1 MAAVEAEITWQ
12 GQMAFV
18 GAGNASKFP
27 VRMDAAPDV
36 GGEGQG
42 ARPMELLL
50 IALGGCTGMD
60 VVSILKK
67 MRQELTDY
75 RIRVRGERAAD
86 HPRAYT
92 HITVEHIIRGRNLNP
107 ELVEK
112 AVRLSETKYCSVMAS
127 INRTVQV
134 EVKTTIVDE
143 ARVP

>member
-1 MAAVEAEITWQ
+1 MAVEVEVIWQ
-12 GQMAFV
+12 GAMAFV
-18 GAGNASKFP
+18 GTGAASNFP
-27 VRMDAAPDV
+27 VKMDASPDV
-36 GGEGQG
+36 GGSGQG

-75 RIRVRGERAAD
+75 QIKIRGERAPE

-112 AVRLSETKYCSVMAS
+112 AVRLSETKYCSVLAT
-127 INRTVQV
+127 INKAARV
-134 EVKTTIVDE
+134 EVLTTIIDE
-143 ARVP
+143 ARVA

>member
-1 MAAVEAEITWQ
+1 MAVEAEITWQ

-18 GAGNASKFP
+18 GVGGASKFP
-27 VRMDAAPDV
+27 VQMDAGPEV
-36 GGEGQG
+36 GGAGRG

-75 RIRVRGERAAD
+75 QLKVRGERAPE

-92 HITVEHIIRGRNLNP
+92 HITVEHIVRGRNLNP
-107 ELVEK
+107 ELVER
-112 AVRLSETKYCSVMAS
+112 AARLSETKYCSVLAS
-127 INRTVQV
+127 LDKTIRV

-143 ARVP
+143 AGVP

>member
-1 MAAVEAEITWQ
+1 MAVEAEITWQ

-18 GAGNASKFP
+18 GAGMGSKFP
-27 VRMDAAPDV
+27 VPMDAGPEV
-36 GGEGQG
+36 GGAGRG

-75 RIRVRGERAAD
+75 RIRIRGERAPE

-127 INRTVQV
+127 LDKTIRI

>member
-1 MAAVEAEITWQ
+1 MAAVEAEIIWQ

-18 GAGNASKFP
+18 GAGSASKFP
-27 VRMDAAPDV
+27 VQMDAPAET
-36 GGEGQG
+36 GGTGQG

-75 RIRVRGERAAD
+75 RIKVRGERAAE

-143 ARVP
+143 AKVP